1 MDLMEAI
8 QARHSVRQYTG
19 ETLREGHIAAL
30 QEEIVACNR
39 SSGLHIQLIT
49 NESKAFSGFFSHY
62 GWLRGVT
69 DYIAL
74 VGKDNDQLDELCGYY
89 GEHLVLKAQQMG
101 LNTCWVGGTYKKSR
115 AVFRVEPGEKLCLVI
130 AVGYGKEQG
139 KARKSKTFAQVAEAE
154 ENCPKWFRKG
164 VEAALLAPTA
174 INQQKFRLILQNDKV
189 EAKTR
194 PGPFVKVDLGIV
206 KYHFEV
212 GAGKENFKWV

>member
-1 MDLMEAI
+1 MNLTEAI
-8 QARHSVRQYTG
+8 RARHSVRQYTG
-19 ETLREGHIAAL
+19 EALREEHIAAL
-30 QEEIVACNR
+30 QEEISACNR

-49 NESKAFSGFFSHY
+49 NEPKAFTGFLSHY

-74 VGKDNDQLDELCGYY
+74 VGKDNDRLNELCGYY
-89 GEHLVLKAQQMG
+89 GEHLVLKAQQLG

-115 AVFRVEPGEKLCLVI
+115 VVFQVEPGENLCLVI
-130 AVGYGKEQG
+130 AVGYGENQG
-139 KARKSKTFAQVAEAE
+139 KARKSKNFAQVAETE
-154 ENCPKWFRKG
+154 ENCPEWFRKG

-174 INQQKFRLILQNDKV
+174 INQQKFRLILRDGKV

-194 PGPFVKVDLGIV
+194 PGPFAKVDLGIV

-212 GAGKENFKWV
+212 GAGKENFEWV